1 MTPEP
6 SVSYIAIGVI
16 AALGSGLVLLAFRI
30 WGWVVE
36 RKLHNDDETRIETIR
51 LKERITH
58 AAAGQPHGHDRE
70 LVMAITGLTEKLA
83 DLTDRV
89 VQAQSDSAKSVSS
102 FAAELAGMNARL
114 TESLRIS
121 ERRLDKIEEAAQNH
135 VTHRDLTLSIEA
147 AVRAAASPVRTSG
160 APHSLGG

>member
-1 MTPEP
+1 MSEP
-6 SVSYIAIGVI
+6 SVSYIAIGVV
-16 AALGSGLVLLAFRI
+16 AALATGLVMLFFRL
-30 WGWVVE
+30 WGWLAE
-36 RKLHNDDETRIETIR
+36 RKLQNDDDTRIKTVR
-51 LKERITH
+51 LEERFAHAHTH
-58 AAAGQPHGHDRE
+58 GPQGHDRE

-89 VQAQSDSAKSVSS
+89 VQAQSESARSVSS

-121 ERRLDKIEEAAQNH
+121 ERRLDKIEEAAREH

-147 AVRAAASPVRTSG
+147 AARAAASPVRTSHP
-160 APHSLGG
+160 PHTLGG

>member
-1 MTPEP
+1 MSEP
-6 SVSYIAIGVI
+6 SVSYIAIGVV
-16 AALGSGLVLLAFRI
+16 AALATGLVMLFFRL
-30 WGWVVE
+30 WGWLAE
-36 RKLHNDDETRIETIR
+36 RKLQNDDDTRIKTVR
-51 LKERITH
+51 LEERFAH
-58 AAAGQPHGHDRE
+58 AHGQPRGHDRE

-89 VQAQSDSAKSVSS
+89 VQAQSESARSVSS

-121 ERRLDKIEEAAQNH
+121 ERRLDKIEEAAREH

-147 AVRAAASPVRTSG
+147 AARAAASPMRTSPP
-160 APHSLGG
+160 PHIQGG